1 MSAQQDYPF
10 LSGDE
15 AELLELMDDDERGRM
30 WAWHVIAEGQ
40 KPEPSTRGAPQGAS
54 GEAVVARQ
62 GA

>member
-10 LSGDE
+10 LCGDE
-15 AELLELMDDDERGRM
+15 AELLDLMGDDENGRM

-40 KPEPSTRGAPQGAS
+40 KPKPSDRGAPRGAS
-54 GEAVVARQ
+54 GEAVAVRQ

>member
-1 MSAQQDYPF
+1 MSARQTYPF

-15 AELLELMDDDERGRM
+15 AELLEAMGDDERGRM

-40 KPEPSTRGAPQGAS
+40 KPEPSIRGAPRGAS
-54 GEAVVARQ
+54 GEMVAVRQ

>member
-1 MSAQQDYPF
+1 MSAKQDYPF

-15 AELLELMDDDERGRM
+15 AELLELMGDDERGRM

-40 KPEPSTRGAPQGAS
+40 RVAPRGAS
-54 GEAVVARQ
+54 DEAVVARQ